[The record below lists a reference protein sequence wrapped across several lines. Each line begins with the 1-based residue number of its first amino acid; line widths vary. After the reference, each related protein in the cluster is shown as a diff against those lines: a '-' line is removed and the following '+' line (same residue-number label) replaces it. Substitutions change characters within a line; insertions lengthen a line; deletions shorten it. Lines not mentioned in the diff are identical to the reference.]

1 MTRTMNEPDILAVA
15 LRVIEILDLLNV
27 PYVVGGSMASIVHGT
42 VRSTMDV
49 DLVID
54 LKSDQVE
61 QFLALLKDDF
71 YADEAAAR
79 RAVKQHSN
87 FNLIHLDTMFKVDLF
102 IPKVR
107 VFDSQQLARRVGIKL
122 NPDSDST
129 IWVLSAEDT
138 ILIKLEWFM
147 LGGEVSDR
155 QWLDILGVIR
165 NKRSSLDLGYLEESA
180 QGLNVES
187 LLERAYQEARAGE

>member
-1 MTRTMNEPDILAVA
+1 MTRTMKEPDILAVA
-15 LRVIEILDLLNV
+15 LQVIDALDSLNV

-49 DLVID
+49 DLVTD
-54 LKSDQVE
+54 LKPDQVE
-61 QFLALLKDDF
+61 QFLSLLKDDF
-71 YADEAAAR
+71 YFDESAAR
-79 RAVKQHSN
+79 QAVMAQSN

-102 IPKVR
+102 IPKAR
-107 VFDSQQLARRVGIKL
+107 VFDSQQLARRVGLKL
-122 NPDSDST
+122 VPDSEST

-147 LGGEVSDR
+147 LGGETSER

-165 NKRSSLDLGYLEESA
+165 NQGSSLDLGYLRETA
-180 QGLNVES
+180 QLLNVAD
-187 LLERAYQEARAGE
+187 LLKRAFDDVGAS

>member
-1 MTRTMNEPDILAVA
+1 MTRTMKEPDILAVA
-15 LRVIEILDLLNV
+15 LQVIDALDSLNV

-49 DLVID
+49 DVVTD
-54 LKSDQVE
+54 LKPDQVE
-61 QFLALLKDDF
+61 QFLSLLKDDF
-71 YADEAAAR
+71 YFDESAAR
-79 RAVKQHSN
+79 QAVMAQSN

-102 IPKVR
+102 IPKAR
-107 VFDSQQLARRVGIKL
+107 VFDSQQLARRVGLKL
-122 NPDSDST
+122 VPDSEST

-147 LGGEVSDR
+147 LGGETSER

-165 NKRSSLDLGYLEESA
+165 NQGSSLDLGYLRETA
-180 QGLNVES
+180 QLLNVAD
-187 LLERAYQEARAGE
+187 LLKRAFDDVGAS

>member
-1 MTRTMNEPDILAVA
+1 MTRTMNEPDILEVA
-15 LRVIEILDLLNV
+15 LRVIEALDLLNV

-71 YADEAAAR
+71 YADKAAAR
-79 RAVKQHSN
+79 RAVEQHSN

-147 LGGEVSDR
+147 LGGEVSER

-165 NKRSSLDLGYLEESA
+165 NQRSSLDLGYLEESA